1 MKPAF
6 NVATRDPV
14 RDLQSLQAILNRDAF
29 RTHHITTP
37 LDTVRTGELAPTYYF
52 PVHAKFED
60 GEVIRRAQFIVPTAY
75 RISNAGPWLTVGV
88 GLQARGEQDE
98 TTFRLLGT
106 EWDTRLHTY
115 TIGSPFT
122 LLREETAIPRG
133 AVVVVRVKRLD
144 FPATTLLGA
153 CVETSIGYQGV
164 S

>member
-29 RTHHITTP
+29 RTHHITTQIET
-37 LDTVRTGELAPTYYF
+37 LRTGEISATYDF
-52 PVHAKFED
+52 PVHWPFED
-60 GEVIRRAQFIVPTAY
+60 GEVIRRARFMVPTAY
-75 RISNAGPWLTVGV
+75 RLTTAGAWVTVGLGIR
-88 GLQARGEQDE
+88 GLGENSE

-115 TIGSPFT
+115 VVGSPFT
-122 LLREETAIPRG
+122 LLRDETKIPPG
-133 AVVVVRVKRLD
+133 SGVVVRVKRLE
-144 FPATTLLGA
+144 FPATTLVGA
-153 CVETSIGYQGV
+153 CVETSIGYQGA